1 MKIFKCSICKFEVDV
16 DKFEKLP
23 DKWKCQ
29 CGAGKKKF
37 DMVEDPLDESIKIL
51 HKYRE
56 GTPPG
61 EVEVE

>member
-1 MKIFKCSICKFEVDV
+1 MDIFKCQVCGFEINPK
-16 DKFEKLP
+16 KFEKIP
-23 DKWKCQ
+23 DKWKCL

-37 DMVEDPLDESIKIL
+37 RKVKDPLDEAIRIL

-61 EVEVE
+61 EIEIE